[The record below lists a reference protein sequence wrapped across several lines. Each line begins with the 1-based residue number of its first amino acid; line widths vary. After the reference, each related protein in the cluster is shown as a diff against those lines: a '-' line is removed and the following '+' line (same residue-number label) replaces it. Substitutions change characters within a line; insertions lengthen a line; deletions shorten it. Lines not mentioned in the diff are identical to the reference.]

1 MKRFFLGVKD
11 EARRLFRDPV
21 RWMGALVC
29 PLFALLFMATVFGPG
44 TMDRLPVGV
53 VDHDDTA
60 LSRQII
66 RRAEASPSL
75 HLVRHFTDEAEARQ
89 ALQRRQVYGYLR
101 IPYQFQQHLLNGQPT
116 ALAVISHYALLS
128 VGSRV
133 STAFR
138 TAVAGDAM
146 PFLGVNLPQYNVNIN
161 YVVYLTYPFFF
172 VLLQVLCLLV
182 TIYVCGRDGLRRGPL
197 WPAVAKLIPYTVAY
211 ALVSLVAH
219 EVCFGLMDIPGWS
232 VAGLLWLASVGFIL
246 ATQAVGYLILRLSPD
261 FSTAMSAGS
270 MFGSLGA
277 TLCGVTFPLFAM
289 DAPVRALSLLFPV
302 RGFIHVVQTLLQS
315 SCP

>member
-1 MKRFFLGVKD
+1 MSRFFGEMKD
-11 EARRLFRDPV
+11 EVCRLFRDPV
-21 RWMGALVC
+21 RWMGALVL
-29 PLFALLFMATVFGPG
+29 PLFALLFMTTVFGSG

-53 VDHDDTA
+53 VNHDGTA
-60 LSRQII
+60 LSRRIV
-66 RRAEASPSL
+66 RRAAASPSL
-75 HLVRHFTDEAEARQ
+75 QLVRHFTDEAEARQ

-101 IPYQFQQHLLNGQPT
+101 IPYQFEQRLLNGQST
-116 ALAVISHYALLS
+116 ALTVVSHYAFLS
-128 VGSRV
+128 AGRRV

-146 PFLGVNLPQYNVNIN
+146 PFLGVNLPLYNVNIN

-182 TIYVCGRDGLRRGPL
+182 TIYVCGRDGWCRGPL
-197 WPAVAKLIPYTVAY
+197 WPTVAKLAPYTVAY
-211 ALVSLVAH
+211 ALVSLLAH
-219 EVCFGLMDIPGWS
+219 GVCFGLMDIPGWS

-246 ATQAVGYLILRLSPD
+246 VTQAVGYLILRLSPD

-302 RGFIHVVQTLLQS
+302 RAFIHVVETLLQS